1 MADSPTIGMSVD
13 SRSFRLDELFSSRAT
28 ISRVAPSI
36 LTVPLSDDRPTR
48 ASEMLREL
56 MTLEKTFVWS
66 CCSNCVAASVNAS
79 TADASRSRSTI
90 KAAAVCEESSNWR
103 RRDVGPSSRPPTR
116 LTVQLSVSAHVTL
129 LVASLTIS
137 RCSSFV
143 RSTGGSA
150 KRVRLTVS
158 LIVTMRVTSS
168 APSVKTADSPHS
180 VKPEARAAAE
190 VNGRVMSTSGEMM
203 TITPIDEI
211 GKSGGGGG
219 GVKGGG
225 GGDGGGS

>member
-1 MADSPTIGMSVD
+1 VG
-13 SRSFRLDELFSSRAT
+13 LSSR
-28 ISRVAPSI
+28 
-36 LTVPLSDDRPTR
+36 L
-48 ASEMLREL
+48 
-56 MTLEKTFVWS
+56 
-66 CCSNCVAASVNAS
+66 
-79 TADASRSRSTI
+79 
-90 KAAAVCEESSNWR
+90 
-103 RRDVGPSSRPPTR
+103 PTR

-137 RCSSFV
+137 RCNSFV

-150 KRVRLTVS
+150 ERVRLTVS

-168 APSVKTADSPHS
+168 APSAKTADSPHS

-203 TITPIDEI
+203 MIAPMDEI

-219 GVKGGG
+219 GVEGGG
-225 GGDGGGS
+225 GSDGGGS